1 MKQPKQSLLKDIIR
15 YGKTKGK
22 APLDERQM
30 DTLKNL
36 YIELARS
43 VLLAFMIF
51 SIAYGYK
58 EMHGEEISYRYFNLS
73 VGIIGAVTY
82 YYLLRFA
89 YQQVIGIDENFE
101 VLLVPALV
109 FTPSFYMDALWAL
122 GFLFDFPALYF
133 RVVAYLWPLYA
144 ILNYLA
150 ANKVYQHGKMIMEKE
165 IEQGQL
171 SFRSR
176 KMITNYVLFFLI
188 IACMLPISY
197 DMLCHM
203 TLLLAMLFLFYT
215 IWQYGFHTPTN
226 IYVFDEEGLRY
237 HKALWNRKGG
247 YLRYDEI
254 VSVKQQDTFN
264 IGYAKDKV
272 CIHTKQGKD
281 VLLYPEN
288 PYRFCTELENLL
300 G

>member
-1 MKQPKQSLLKDIIR
+1 M
-15 YGKTKGK
+15 
-22 APLDERQM
+22 
-30 DTLKNL
+30 
-36 YIELARS
+36 
-43 VLLAFMIF
+43 
-51 SIAYGYK
+51 
-58 EMHGEEISYRYFNLS
+58 
-73 VGIIGAVTY
+73 
-82 YYLLRFA
+82 
-89 YQQVIGIDENFE
+89 
-101 VLLVPALV
+101 
-109 FTPSFYMDALWAL
+109 
-122 GFLFDFPALYF
+122 
-133 RVVAYLWPLYA
+133 
-144 ILNYLA
+144 
-150 ANKVYQHGKMIMEKE
+150 YQHGKMVMEKE
-165 IEQGQL
+165 IELGEL